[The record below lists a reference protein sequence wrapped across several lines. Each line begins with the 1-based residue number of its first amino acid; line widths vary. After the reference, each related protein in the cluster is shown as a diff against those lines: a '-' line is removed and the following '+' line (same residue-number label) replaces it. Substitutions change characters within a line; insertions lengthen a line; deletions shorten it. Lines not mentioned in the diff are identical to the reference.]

1 MSFLPELS
9 PNIMALG
16 NVFALACA
24 QTPKQIDLSYSL
36 LPQVAKDANSSN
48 VFNKGKQSKY
58 PRAWV
63 STPLNSTIALFENK
77 YTEKFN
83 ISMVFAISAV
93 ETRTKAKPKDLSYL
107 EGTAMAS
114 ATAKNFLVALKSIL
128 VQPGF
133 KNKIELDTKSVQFSQ
148 GRMVDGDETCYRSDV
163 RFMIEMQL
171 ESPCNDT
178 PGAILPPFDT
188 LTGTD
193 KPIIDKDILKYE

>member
-16 NVFALACA
+16 NLFALACA

-48 VFNKGKQSKY
+48 TFNKGKQSKY
-58 PRAWV
+58 PRGWV
-63 STPLNSTIALFENK
+63 STPLNSTIAIFENK

-93 ETRTKAKPKDLSYL
+93 DTPTKGKPKDLSYL

-114 ATAKNFLVALKSIL
+114 ATAKNFFVALKSIL
-128 VQPGF
+128 AQPKF
-133 KNKIELDTKSVQFSQ
+133 KNIELDTKNIQFSQ
-148 GRMVDGDETCYRSDV
+148 GRMVDGDPTCYRADV